1 MTDLALPAASPVT
14 PAHSVLRRFLSLA
27 LIHGVLIAGAIFMLA
42 PFIWMLVT
50 SIKPPAEIF
59 SAEISLWPKQFYGVE
74 NFSFAMEKA
83 PLLRFALNGVI
94 LCGGILI
101 VQLLVAIPCAYA
113 IAKLKFRAARLM
125 MVLVMLGLLV
135 PIHATALP
143 LYVAFDRLAVLNSYT
158 ALVAPFSISVF
169 AIFLFLQFFRA
180 IPDDLIHAARLD
192 GMSEIG
198 IVARVVVPN
207 AWPAIT
213 AFAIFSVV
221 AHWNDLFWPLVVVT
235 NQNYATPPLGLL
247 YFRAAEA
254 GDDYGALMA
263 ATLII
268 TLPLVAAFLV
278 AQKRFVEG
286 ITMTGLKG

>member
-1 MTDLALPAASPVT
+1 MTAS
-14 PAHSVLRRFLSLA
+14 AFSLGRLIRLSL
-27 LIHGVLIAGAIFMLA
+27 LSLGAIIFLA
-42 PFIWMLVT
+42 PYIFMISAAGKTQSDIFT
-50 SIKPPAEIF
+50 S
-59 SAEISLWPKQFYGVE
+59 SLSLIPTHFAYAE
-74 NFSFAMEKA
+74 NFAKA
-83 PLLRFALNGVI
+83 LSRVPMARLLWNGVVV
-94 LCGGILI
+94 CGLI
-101 VQLLVAIPCAYA
+101 FLFQVLVAIPCAYA
-113 IAKLKFRAARLM
+113 MAKLRFGAARAM

-143 LYVAFDRLAVLNSYT
+143 LYVAFDRAALLNSYA
-158 ALVAPFSISVF
+158 ALIAPFTISVF
-169 AIFLFLQFFRA
+169 AIFMFLQFFRA

-192 GMSEIG
+192 GMSELG
-198 IVARVVVPN
+198 IVARVIVPN
-207 AWPAIT
+207 AWPAVT

-221 AHWNDLFWPLVVVT
+221 AHWNDLYWPLIVISK
-235 NQNYATPPLGLL
+235 QDYATPPLGLM

-268 TLPLVAAFLV
+268 TLPLVAAFLL

>member
-1 MTDLALPAASPVT
+1 MSANAFTLGRIVRLAI
-14 PAHSVLRRFLSLA
+14 LSLGA
-27 LIHGVLIAGAIFMLA
+27 LFFLAPYIFMISTA
-42 PFIWMLVT
+42 GKAQSDIFT
-50 SIKPPAEIF
+50 S
-59 SAEISLWPKQFYGVE
+59 SLTLIPQHWFYAE
-74 NFSFAMEKA
+74 NFAKA
-83 PLLRFALNGVI
+83 WSRVHMPTLLFNGVI
-94 LCGGILI
+94 ICAMILVI
-101 VQLLVAIPCAYA
+101 QVVIAIPCAYA
-113 IAKLKFRAARLM
+113 MAKLKFRAAKAM

-143 LYVAFDRLAVLNSYT
+143 LYVGFDNLGVLNSYT

-169 AIFLFLQFFRA
+169 GIFLFLQFFRA
-180 IPDDLIHAARLD
+180 MPDDLIHAARLD

-198 IVARVVVPN
+198 VIARVIVPN
-207 AWPAIT
+207 AWPAVT
-213 AFAIFSVV
+213 AFSIFSIV
-221 AHWNDLFWPLVVVT
+221 AHWNDLYWPLIVVS
-235 NQNYATPPLGLL
+235 NQAYATPPLGLL

-268 TLPLVAAFLV
+268 TSPLVAVFLF

>member
-1 MTDLALPAASPVT
+1 MMAGTFTAGRIIRLTILSLGALV
-14 PAHSVLRRFLSLA
+14 FLSPYIFMISTAGKAQSDIFTSA
-27 LIHGVLIAGAIFMLA
+27 LSLIPEHLNYVANFAKAFSRVPMGTLLWNGVLVCGLIF
-42 PFIWMLVT
+42 FFQV
-50 SIKPPAEIF
+50 
-59 SAEISLWPKQFYGVE
+59 
-74 NFSFAMEKA
+74 
-83 PLLRFALNGVI
+83 
-94 LCGGILI
+94 LI
-101 VQLLVAIPCAYA
+101 AIPCAYA
-113 IAKLKFRAARLM
+113 MAKLKLRAARAM

-143 LYVAFDRLAVLNSYT
+143 LYVAFNGLSLLNSYI

-169 AIFLFLQFFRA
+169 AIFMFLQFFRA
-180 IPDDLIHAARLD
+180 MPDDLIHAARLD
-192 GMSEIG
+192 GMSELG
-198 IVARVVVPN
+198 IVARVIVPN

-213 AFAIFSVV
+213 AFSIFSVV
-221 AHWNDLFWPLVVVT
+221 AHWNDLYWPLIVISK
-235 NQNYATPPLGLL
+235 QAYATPPLGLM

-268 TLPLVAAFLV
+268 TLPLVIAFLL

>member
-1 MTDLALPAASPVT
+1 MTAHALT
-14 PAHSVLRRFLSLA
+14 LGRVLRFTVLSIGA
-27 LIHGVLIAGAIFMLA
+27 LIFLAPYIFMISTA
-42 PFIWMLVT
+42 GKAQ
-50 SIKPPAEIF
+50 SEIF
-59 SAEISLWPKQFYGVE
+59 SSSLSLIPEQWSYLE
-74 NFSFAMEKA
+74 NFGKA
-83 PLLRFALNGVI
+83 LSRVSMTTLLMNGVI
-94 LCGGILI
+94 VCALI
-101 VQLLVAIPCAYA
+101 FVVQVVVAIPCAYA
-113 IAKLKFRAARLM
+113 MAKLKFRAARLM

-192 GMSEIG
+192 GMSEVG
-198 IVARVVVPN
+198 IVARVIVPN

-235 NQNYATPPLGLL
+235 NQDFATPPLGLL

-268 TLPLVAAFLV
+268 TLPLVAVFLL

>member
-1 MTDLALPAASPVT
+1 MTSNAF
-14 PAHSVLRRFLSLA
+14 SVARIARLTVLSL
-27 LIHGVLIAGAIFMLA
+27 GASLFLAPYIFMVSTA
-42 PFIWMLVT
+42 GKAQ
-50 SIKPPAEIF
+50 SEIF
-59 SAEISLWPKQFYGVE
+59 SSSLSLIPEQWSYIE
-74 NFSFAMEKA
+74 NFSKA
-83 PLLRFALNGVI
+83 LSRVSMSTLLFNGVI
-94 LCGGILI
+94 VCALI
-101 VQLLVAIPCAYA
+101 FVIQIVVAIPCAYA
-113 IAKLKFRAARLM
+113 MAKLKFRAARTM

-143 LYVAFDRLAVLNSYT
+143 IYVAFDRLSVLNSYT

-180 IPDDLIHAARLD
+180 MPDDLIHAARLD
-192 GMSEIG
+192 GMSEAG
-198 IVARVVVPN
+198 IVARVIVPN

-221 AHWNDLFWPLVVVT
+221 AHWNDLFWPLIVVT
-235 NQNYATPPLGLL
+235 NQDYATPPLGLL

-268 TLPLVAAFLV
+268 TLPLVTAFLL

>member
-1 MTDLALPAASPVT
+1 MTARSLPFGRI
-14 PAHSVLRRFLSLA
+14 LRFGLLSLGA
-27 LIHGVLIAGAIFMLA
+27 LIFLAPYIFMISTA
-42 PFIWMLVT
+42 GKAQ
-50 SIKPPAEIF
+50 SEIF
-59 SAEISLWPKQFYGVE
+59 SSSLSLIPEQWSFAE
-74 NFSFAMEKA
+74 NFTKA
-83 PLLRFALNGVI
+83 LSRVSMPTLLLNGVI
-94 LCGGILI
+94 VCALIFI
-101 VQLLVAIPCAYA
+101 VQVVVAIPCAYA
-113 IAKLKFRAARLM
+113 MAKLKFRAARSM

-143 LYVAFDRLAVLNSYT
+143 LYVAFDRLSVLNSYT

-192 GMSEIG
+192 GMSEAG

-221 AHWNDLFWPLVVVT
+221 AHWNDLFWPLVVVS
-235 NQNYATPPLGLL
+235 NQDFATPPLGLL

-268 TLPLVAAFLV
+268 TLPLVAAFLI

>member
-1 MTDLALPAASPVT
+1 MTQSATLQPSMTLGRVIRLSILTIGALI
-14 PAHSVLRRFLSLA
+14 FLSPY
-27 LIHGVLIAGAIFMLA
+27 IFMISTA
-42 PFIWMLVT
+42 GKAQ
-50 SIKPPAEIF
+50 SEIF
-59 SAEISLWPKQFYGVE
+59 SSSLSLIPQTWSYMA
-74 NFSFAMEKA
+74 NFTKAMTRVSM
-83 PLLRFALNGVI
+83 PSLLLNGAIVCALILFIQVI
-94 LCGGILI
+94 
-101 VQLLVAIPCAYA
+101 VAVPCAYA
-113 IAKLKFRAARLM
+113 MAKLKFKAARALM
-125 MVLVMLGLLV
+125 IMVMLGLLV

-143 LYVAFDRLAVLNSYT
+143 LYVAFDRMSVLNSYM

-180 IPDDLIHAARLD
+180 MPDDLIHAARLD
-192 GMSEIG
+192 GMSEAG
-198 IVARVVVPN
+198 IVARVILPN
-207 AWPAIT
+207 AWPAVT

-221 AHWNDLFWPLVVVT
+221 AHWNDLFWPLIVVT
-235 NQNYATPPLGLL
+235 NQTYATPPLGLL

-268 TLPLVAAFLV
+268 TLPLVIAFLA

>member
-1 MTDLALPAASPVT
+1 MNNQSISLARIIRL
-14 PAHSVLRRFLSLA
+14 SVLSVGALAFLAPYIFMISTAGKAQSDIFTSSLSLIPQQWFYLQNFAKA
-27 LIHGVLIAGAIFMLA
+27 LSRVSMGRLLFNGIVVCGLILAIQ
-42 PFIWMLVT
+42 VT
-50 SIKPPAEIF
+50 I
-59 SAEISLWPKQFYGVE
+59 
-74 NFSFAMEKA
+74 
-83 PLLRFALNGVI
+83 
-94 LCGGILI
+94 
-101 VQLLVAIPCAYA
+101 AIPCAYA
-113 IAKLKFRAARLM
+113 MAKLKFRGAQAM
-125 MVLVMLGLLV
+125 IVLVMLGLLV

-143 LYVAFDRLAVLNSYT
+143 LYVAFDRMSALNSFF

-169 AIFLFLQFFRA
+169 GIFLFLQFFRA
-180 IPDDLIHAARLD
+180 MPDDLIHAARLD

-198 IVARVVVPN
+198 IIGRVIVPN

-221 AHWNDLFWPLVVVT
+221 AHWNDLYWPLIVVS
-235 NQNYATPPLGLL
+235 NQAYATPPLGLL

-268 TLPLVAAFLV
+268 TLPLVLAFLF

>member
-1 MTDLALPAASPVT
+1 MSRTATLSSFSAARIARLSILTLGALVFLAPY
-14 PAHSVLRRFLSLA
+14 
-27 LIHGVLIAGAIFMLA
+27 IFMVSTA
-42 PFIWMLVT
+42 GK
-50 SIKPPAEIF
+50 SQSDIF
-59 SAEISLWPKQFYGVE
+59 TASLNLIPQHWFYVQ
-74 NFSFAMEKA
+74 NFAKA
-83 PLLRFALNGVI
+83 LSRVSMGRLLLNGVVVCALI
-94 LCGGILI
+94 LVFQVAI
-101 VQLLVAIPCAYA
+101 AIPCAYA
-113 IAKLKFRAARLM
+113 MAKLRLRAARAM

-143 LYVAFDRLAVLNSYT
+143 LYVAFDRLGGLNSY
-158 ALVAPFSISVF
+158 ASLVAPFTISVF
-169 AIFLFLQFFRA
+169 GIFLFLQFFWS

-192 GMSEIG
+192 GMSELG
-198 IVARVVVPN
+198 IIARVVVPN
-207 AWPAIT
+207 AWPAVT

-221 AHWNDLFWPLVVVT
+221 AHWNDLYWPLIVVS
-235 NQNYATPPLGLL
+235 NQAYATPPLGLL

-268 TLPLVAAFLV
+268 TFPLVAVFLL

>member
-1 MTDLALPAASPVT
+1 MNAQAFTFGRAV
-14 PAHSVLRRFLSLA
+14 RLSI
-27 LIHGVLIAGAIFMLA
+27 LIFGAVIFLA
-42 PFIWMLVT
+42 PFIFMIST
-50 SIKPPAEIF
+50 AGKAQSDIF
-59 SAEISLWPKQFYGVE
+59 SSSLSLVPQHWSYVA
-74 NFSFAMEKA
+74 NFTKA
-83 PLLRFALNGVI
+83 LTRVSMTTLLWNGVVV
-94 LCGGILI
+94 CVLI
-101 VQLLVAIPCAYA
+101 FVFQVIIAIPCAYA
-113 IAKLKFRAARLM
+113 MAKLKFRAARLM

-143 LYVAFDRLAVLNSYT
+143 LYVAFDRMAVLNSYF
-158 ALVAPFSISVF
+158 ALVAPFTISVF
-169 AIFLFLQFFRA
+169 GIFLFLQFFRA
-180 IPDDLIHAARLD
+180 MPDDLIHAARLD
-192 GMSEIG
+192 GMSETG
-198 IVARVVVPN
+198 IIARVIVPN

-221 AHWNDLFWPLVVVT
+221 AHWNDLYWPLIVVS
-235 NQNYATPPLGLL
+235 NQAYATPPLGLL

-268 TLPLVAAFLV
+268 TTPLVAAFLL

>member
-1 MTDLALPAASPVT
+1 MMNDTLSLGRILRL
-14 PAHSVLRRFLSLA
+14 SVLTIGAIVFLAPYIFMISTAGKAQSDIFSSSLSL
-27 LIHGVLIAGAIFMLA
+27 I
-42 PFIWMLVT
+42 PQTW
-50 SIKPPAEIF
+50 
-59 SAEISLWPKQFYGVE
+59 FYVE
-74 NFSFAMEKA
+74 NFSKA
-83 PLLRFALNGVI
+83 LSRVSMGSLLLNGVVV
-94 LCGGILI
+94 CGLILI
-101 VQLLVAIPCAYA
+101 VQVVVAIPCAYA
-113 IAKLKFRAARLM
+113 MAKLSFRAARLM
-125 MVLVMLGLLV
+125 MALVMLGLLV

-143 LYVAFDRLAVLNSYT
+143 LYVAFDKMSALNSYF

-169 AIFLFLQFFRA
+169 AIFLFLQFFRG

-192 GMSEIG
+192 GMSETG
-198 IVARVVVPN
+198 IVMRVIVPN

-213 AFAIFSVV
+213 AFSIFSVV
-221 AHWNDLFWPLVVVT
+221 AHWNDLFWPLIVVT
-235 NQNYATPPLGLL
+235 NQAYATPPLGLL

-268 TLPLVAAFLV
+268 TLPLVLAFLF

>member
-1 MTDLALPAASPVT
+1 MTNTISVTRLIRLA
-14 PAHSVLRRFLSLA
+14 VLSFGA
-27 LIHGVLIAGAIFMLA
+27 LIFLAPYIFMVSTA
-42 PFIWMLVT
+42 GKAQ
-50 SIKPPAEIF
+50 SEIF
-59 SAEISLWPKQFYGVE
+59 SSSLSLIPEQWSYIE
-74 NFSFAMEKA
+74 NFSKA
-83 PLLRFALNGVI
+83 LSRVSMTTLLFNGVVV
-94 LCGGILI
+94 CALI
-101 VQLLVAIPCAYA
+101 FVIQIVVAIPCAYA
-113 IAKLKFRAARLM
+113 MAKLKFRAARTM

-143 LYVAFDRLAVLNSYT
+143 IYVAFDRLSVLNSYA

-180 IPDDLIHAARLD
+180 MPDDLIDAARLD
-192 GMSEIG
+192 GMSEAG
-198 IVARVVVPN
+198 IVARVIVPN

-221 AHWNDLFWPLVVVT
+221 AHWNDLFWPLIVVT
-235 NQNYATPPLGLL
+235 NQDYATPPLGLL

-268 TLPLVAAFLV
+268 TLPLVTAFLL

>member
-1 MTDLALPAASPVT
+1 MTQTASFSSSMTTGRVIRLSILTIGALV
-14 PAHSVLRRFLSLA
+14 FLSPY
-27 LIHGVLIAGAIFMLA
+27 IFMISTA
-42 PFIWMLVT
+42 GKAQ
-50 SIKPPAEIF
+50 SEIF
-59 SAEISLWPKQFYGVE
+59 SSSLSLIPQTWSYMA
-74 NFSFAMEKA
+74 NFTKA
-83 PLLRFALNGVI
+83 VTRVSMPNLLLNGVI
-94 LCGGILI
+94 VCALILFIQVI
-101 VQLLVAIPCAYA
+101 VAVPCAYA
-113 IAKLKFRAARLM
+113 MAKLKFRAARAL

-143 LYVAFDRLAVLNSYT
+143 LYVAFDRLSVLNSYM

-180 IPDDLIHAARLD
+180 MPDDLIHAARLD
-192 GMSEIG
+192 GMNEAG
-198 IVARVVVPN
+198 IVTRVILPN
-207 AWPAIT
+207 VWPAVT
-213 AFAIFSVV
+213 ALAIFSVV
-221 AHWNDLFWPLVVVT
+221 AHWNDLFWPLIVVT
-235 NQNYATPPLGLL
+235 NQSYATPPLGLL

-268 TLPLVAAFLV
+268 TLPLVIAFLA

>member
-1 MTDLALPAASPVT
+1 MITNALSVARIVRLAV
-14 PAHSVLRRFLSLA
+14 LSLGA
-27 LIHGVLIAGAIFMLA
+27 LLFLAPYIFMVSTA
-42 PFIWMLVT
+42 GKAQ
-50 SIKPPAEIF
+50 SEIF
-59 SAEISLWPKQFYGVE
+59 SSSLSLIPEQWSYIE
-74 NFSFAMEKA
+74 NFSKA
-83 PLLRFALNGVI
+83 LSRVSMTTLLFNGVVV
-94 LCGGILI
+94 CALI
-101 VQLLVAIPCAYA
+101 FVIQIVVAIPCAYA
-113 IAKLKFRAARLM
+113 MAKLKFRAARAM

-143 LYVAFDRLAVLNSYT
+143 IYVAFDKLSVLNSYA

-180 IPDDLIHAARLD
+180 MPDDLIHAARLD
-192 GMSEIG
+192 GMSEAG
-198 IVARVVVPN
+198 IVARVIVPN

-221 AHWNDLFWPLVVVT
+221 AHWNDLFWPLIVVT
-235 NQNYATPPLGLL
+235 NQDYATPPLGLL
-247 YFRAAEA
+247 FFRAAEA

-268 TLPLVAAFLV
+268 TLPLVTAFVL

>member
-1 MTDLALPAASPVT
+1 MNASAFTLGRAVRLSILIFGAVTFLAPYVFMISTAGKAQSDIF
-14 PAHSVLRRFLSLA
+14 SSSLSLIPQHWSYVANFTKALTRVSMTTLLWNGVVVCA
-27 LIHGVLIAGAIFMLA
+27 LIFVFQVMI
-42 PFIWMLVT
+42 
-50 SIKPPAEIF
+50 
-59 SAEISLWPKQFYGVE
+59 
-74 NFSFAMEKA
+74 
-83 PLLRFALNGVI
+83 
-94 LCGGILI
+94 
-101 VQLLVAIPCAYA
+101 AIPCAYA
-113 IAKLKFRAARLM
+113 MAKLKFRAARLM

-143 LYVAFDRLAVLNSYT
+143 LYVAFDRMAVLNSYF
-158 ALVAPFSISVF
+158 ALVAPFTISVF
-169 AIFLFLQFFRA
+169 GIFLFLQFFRA

-192 GMSEIG
+192 GMSELG
-198 IVARVVVPN
+198 IIARVIVPN

-221 AHWNDLFWPLVVVT
+221 AHWNDLYWPLIVVS
-235 NQNYATPPLGLL
+235 NQSYATPPLGLL

-268 TLPLVAAFLV
+268 TTPLVAAFLL

>member
-1 MTDLALPAASPVT
+1 MNASAFTLGRAVRLSILIFGAVIFLAPYVFMISTAGKAQSDIF
-14 PAHSVLRRFLSLA
+14 SSSLSL
-27 LIHGVLIAGAIFMLA
+27 I
-42 PFIWMLVT
+42 PQDW
-50 SIKPPAEIF
+50 S
-59 SAEISLWPKQFYGVE
+59 YVE
-74 NFSFAMEKA
+74 NFAKA
-83 PLLRFALNGVI
+83 LTRVSMTRLLFNGVAV
-94 LCGGILI
+94 CALI
-101 VQLLVAIPCAYA
+101 FVFQVMIAIPCAYA
-113 IAKLKFRAARLM
+113 MAKLKFRAARLM

-143 LYVAFDRLAVLNSYT
+143 LYVAFDRMAVLNSYF
-158 ALVAPFSISVF
+158 ALVAPFTISVF
-169 AIFLFLQFFRA
+169 GIFLFLQFFRA

-192 GMSEIG
+192 GMSELGIIG
-198 IVARVVVPN
+198 RVIVPN

-221 AHWNDLFWPLVVVT
+221 AHWNDLYWPLIVVS
-235 NQNYATPPLGLL
+235 NQAYATPPLGLL

-268 TLPLVAAFLV
+268 TTPLVAAFLL

>member
-1 MTDLALPAASPVT
+1 MTNVFTLGRAVRLAILSIGALAFLAPYIFMISTAGKAQSDIF
-14 PAHSVLRRFLSLA
+14 SSSLSL
-27 LIHGVLIAGAIFMLA
+27 I
-42 PFIWMLVT
+42 PQQW
-50 SIKPPAEIF
+50 
-59 SAEISLWPKQFYGVE
+59 FYIE
-74 NFSFAMEKA
+74 NFTKA
-83 PLLRFALNGVI
+83 WSRVSMPTLLFNGVI
-94 LCGGILI
+94 VCLLILVI
-101 VQLLVAIPCAYA
+101 QVVIAIPCAYA
-113 IAKLKFRAARLM
+113 MAKLKFRAAKAM

-143 LYVAFDRLAVLNSYT
+143 LYFGFDRVGALNSYI

-192 GMSEIG
+192 GMTEASI
-198 IVARVVVPN
+198 IARVIVPN

-213 AFAIFSVV
+213 AFSIFSVV
-221 AHWNDLFWPLVVVT
+221 AHWNDLYWPLIVVT
-235 NQNYATPPLGLL
+235 NQAYATPPLGLL

-268 TLPLVAAFLV
+268 TLPLAAAFLL